1 MIIVFKTTLS
11 KLFLSRFRVNYMEE
25 KTNRLINEKS
35 PYLLQH
41 AHNPVDWYPWCDEAF
56 QKAAD
61 ENKPVFLSIGYSTCH
76 WCHVMEKESFED
88 PEVAEL
94 MNGEMIS
101 IKVDREERPDLDN
114 IYMSVCQMLTGS
126 GGWPLTIIMTP
137 DKAPFFAGTYIP
149 KNTRFGRM
157 GMMEL
162 IPGIKDAWENR
173 SGEVLD
179 SAEKIQLAL
188 RGMDDIIP
196 DRIMDESIL
205 EKAYRELA
213 VRFDETFGGFGSA
226 PKFPSPHNFLF
237 LLRYWKRT
245 GDEKALDMVEKSLLN
260 MRLGGMH
267 DHIGSGFH
275 RYSTDREWLV
285 PHFEKM
291 LYDQAMLTMA
301 YTEAFQATG
310 NSDYE
315 STARGIF
322 SYVLRDMTSP
332 EGGFYSA
339 EDADSEGEEG
349 KYYLW
354 KEKELRDILEKE
366 DAEFI
371 TDIFNVRK
379 EGNFKD
385 ESTGVLT
392 GANILHL
399 KQSIQQ
405 ISREKDIQ
413 LHELETRLSIIR
425 DCLLNERAKRI
436 HPHKDD
442 KILTDWNGIMIAAF
456 ALGAKVFDEDELS
469 GAAKRAADF
478 ILHNMRDV
486 EGGLL
491 HRYRENEA
499 GITGNADDYAFFIWG
514 LIELYEATFDT
525 KYLHSA
531 IELNEYFI
539 THFFDYKRGGF
550 FFTPDNGETLLVRK
564 REVYDGAVPSGN
576 SAAMLN
582 LIKLARITGRA
593 EFENYAERIN
603 KAFSQVI
610 GKMPSAHTFFMCAL
624 EYAAGPSRELV
635 ISGVKGSDDTNEMIR
650 ALNSRYYPNK
660 TTVFKPEDNNDII
673 SIAEYLKDY
682 KCIDGRATAYVCSD
696 NSCESPTTQ
705 KEEMIRLMGKP
716 Y

>member
-1 MIIVFKTTLS
+1 
-11 KLFLSRFRVNYMEE
+11 MEE

-41 AHNPVDWYPWCDEAF
+41 AYNPVDWYPWCDEAF
-56 QKAAD
+56 NKAAD
-61 ENKPVFLSIGYSTCH
+61 ANRSIFLSIGYSTCH

-94 MNGEMIS
+94 MNREMVS

-114 IYMSVCQMLTGS
+114 IYMSVCQILTGS

-137 DKAPFFAGTYIP
+137 DKVPFFAGTYIP
-149 KNTRFGRM
+149 KNTRFGRI

-162 IPGIKDAWENR
+162 IPRIKDAWENR
-173 SGEVLD
+173 PGEVLD
-179 SAEKIQLAL
+179 SAERIQEAL

-196 DRIMDESIL
+196 GRKMGESIL
-205 EKAYRELA
+205 EKAYGELT

-226 PKFPSPHNFLF
+226 PKFPSPHNLLF
-237 LLRYWKRT
+237 LLRYWNRT
-245 GDEKALDMVEKSLLN
+245 GDEKALYMVEKSLLN
-260 MRLGGMH
+260 MRLGGIY

-291 LYDQAMLTMA
+291 LYDQAMLAMV

-310 NSDYE
+310 NNDYE
-315 STARGIF
+315 STAREIF

-349 KYYLW
+349 KFYIW
-354 KEKELRDILEKE
+354 KEKELHNILQKE
-366 DAEFI
+366 DAELI
-371 TDIFNVRK
+371 TEVFNIKK

-385 ESTGVLT
+385 EATGDLT
-392 GANILHL
+392 GANIFHL
-399 KQSIQQ
+399 KNTIQA
-405 ISREKDIQ
+405 ISMEKDIP
-413 LHELETRLSIIR
+413 LTDLKLRLSAIR
-425 DCLLNERAKRI
+425 DALFTEREKRI

-442 KILTDWNGIMIAAF
+442 KILTDWNGLMIAAL

-469 GAAKRAADF
+469 RAARKAADF
-478 ILHNMRDV
+478 ILNNMRDT
-486 EGGLL
+486 EGRLL

-514 LIELYEATFDT
+514 LIELYEATFET
-525 KYLHSA
+525 KYLQNA

-539 THFFDYKRGGF
+539 IHFFDDKRGGF
-550 FFTPDNGETLLVRK
+550 FFTPDNGEKLLVRK

-576 SAAMLN
+576 SVAMLN
-582 LIKLARITGRA
+582 LIKLARITGRVD
-593 EFENYAERIN
+593 FEKYAERLN
-603 KAFSQVI
+603 MAFSQAI
-610 GKMPSAHTFFMCAL
+610 DGMPSGHTFFMCAL
-624 EYAAGPSRELV
+624 EYAAGPSCEVV
-635 ISGVKGSDDTNEMIR
+635 ITGAKGSDDTNEMIY
-650 ALNSRYYPNK
+650 ALNRQYYPNK
-660 TTVFKPEDNNDII
+660 TMVLKPEDNKDYIN
-673 SIAEYLKDY
+673 SIAEYLKNY
-682 KCIDGRATAYVCSD
+682 KCLDNRATAYVCHD
-696 NSCESPTTQ
+696 NTCESPTTQ
-705 KEEMIRLMGKP
+705 AKEMMALMKKS